1 MPAQK
6 QKLNDMLGEGA
17 PDPSHASDATEQPS
31 DELEGKAPRTVYT
44 TGKTYDASETMTPRL
59 VLAQGQSPEV
69 RDRKAEVG
77 DLLLMGHEPEKAV
90 TLVLAGH
97 AKKRRYVPQGEVKA
111 QCYSPDAEY
120 GYGDPGTRPDGSH
133 LACADCPLSQW
144 TDSGK
149 KGPDGKTINNPPLCS
164 DIDEFIAFS
173 VTHGMPVIWPLKG
186 TAAKAARFIKTLSNG
201 LGEGN
206 FAITVTSEAKSKPG
220 RSWAE
225 PVVKIAPEVSKDEA
239 QAYAA
244 IARGAAPVQNA
255 LPAEASA

>member
-1 MPAQK
+1 MTK
-6 QKLNDMLGEGA
+6 QKLNDMLGET
-17 PDPSHASDATEQPS
+17 HASHGPDAQEQPH
-31 DELEGKAPRTVYT
+31 DELEGRAPRTVYQ

-77 DLLLMGHEPEKAV
+77 DWLLMGHEPTKEV

-111 QCYSPDAEY
+111 QCYSPDAIL
-120 GYGDPGTRPDGSH
+120 GYGNPGTLPDGSH
-133 LACADCPLSQW
+133 LACEQCPLSQW

-164 DIDEFIAFS
+164 EIDEFIAFS

-206 FAITVTSEAKSKPG
+206 FAITVGSEAKTKPG
-220 RSWAE
+220 RAWSE
-225 PVVKIAPEVSKDEA
+225 PTVKIEPSVSKDEA
-239 QAYAA
+239 NVYAE
-244 IARGAAPVQNA
+244 IARGAAPVA
-255 LPAEASA
+255 PSAIAAGE

>member
-1 MPAQK
+1 MTK
-6 QKLNDMLGEGA
+6 QKLNDMLGETPA
-17 PDPSHASDATEQPS
+17 SHASDATEQPS
-31 DELEGKAPRTVYT
+31 DELEQRAPRTTYT

-77 DLLLMGHEPEKAV
+77 DWLLMGHEPEKAV

-97 AKKRRYVPQGEVKA
+97 AKKRRYVPANEVKA
-111 QCYSPDAEY
+111 QCYSPDAVL
-120 GYGDPGTRPDGSH
+120 GYGDPGTRPDGTH
-133 LACADCPLSQW
+133 LRCEECPLSQW

-164 DIDEFIAFS
+164 EIDEFIAFS

-206 FAITVTSEAKSKPG
+206 FAITVTSEAKTKPG
-220 RSWAE
+220 RAWSE

-239 QAYAA
+239 QAYAE
-244 IARGAAPVQNA
+244 IARGAAPVKPATA
-255 LPAEASA
+255 LAAEAS

>member
-1 MPAQK
+1 MAK
-6 QKLNDMLGEGA
+6 QKLNDMLGDTA
-17 PDPSHASDATEQPS
+17 PSHGPDAEAPPH
-31 DELEGKAPRTVYT
+31 DELETRAPRTVYT

-69 RDRKAEVG
+69 RERRAEVG
-77 DLLLMGHEPEKAV
+77 DWLLMGHEPAKEV

-97 AKKRRYVPQGEVKA
+97 AKKRRYVPANEVKA

-120 GYGDPGTRPDGSH
+120 GYGDPGTLPDGSH
-133 LACADCPLSQW
+133 LACAECPLSQW

-149 KGPDGKTINNPPLCS
+149 KGTDGKTINNPPPCS
-164 DIDEFIAFS
+164 EIDEFIAFS

-206 FAITVTSEAKSKPG
+206 FAITVGSEAKTKPG
-220 RSWAE
+220 RAWSE
-225 PVVKIAPEVSKDEA
+225 PVVKIAPEVSRDEA
-239 QAYAA
+239 QVYAD
-244 IARGAAPVQNA
+244 IARGAAPVAPAA
-255 LPAEASA
+255 LAAGK